1 MNCKYHKDVN
11 ATNTCN
17 VCGEWIC
24 ENCVLEV
31 DGRIYCKDCLKQ
43 KIKST
48 TPTESYKPHT
58 SKTHTHTSGRVYK
71 SSFLTLI
78 CSVLPGCAQMYL
90 GYTKRGLSLLIIF
103 LLGLYIEFFS
113 PLILITY
120 VFGLFDA
127 FKLKGNLER
136 GIYQEDNISDI
147 KNFVKENKLFM
158 FILGFIIVVPMIIE
172 FFDDIFDNMFH
183 MGRHLFR
190 SVVYFDLEEIF
201 KICILGALAIIISTL
216 IIKYSKKSNNSKSIE
231 KIDIEKKDDDNKVQ

>member
-1 MNCKYHKDVN
+1 MNCKYHKDIN

-43 KIKST
+43 KIKNT
-48 TPTESYKPHT
+48 TPTESYKHHT
-58 SKTHTHTSGRVYK
+58 YDTHTSGRVYK

-78 CSVLPGCAQMYL
+78 CSALPGCAQMYL

-120 VFGLFDA
+120 VFALFDA
-127 FKLKGNLER
+127 FKLKGNLEK

-147 KNFVKENKLFM
+147 KNFIKENKLFM
-158 FILGFIIVVPMIIE
+158 FILGVIIVVPMIIE
-172 FFDDIFDNMFH
+172 FFDDIFDNIFDI
-183 MGRHLFR
+183 GEHLFY
-190 SVVYFDLEEIF
+190 SIVYFDLEEIF
-201 KICILGALAIIISTL
+201 KICLLGAIAIIICTI
-216 IIKYSKKSNNSKSIE
+216 IIKHSKKSNNKSIE
-231 KIDIEKKDDDNKVQ
+231 KIDIEKKDDDSKVQ

>member
-58 SKTHTHTSGRVYK
+58 SETHTHTSGRVYK

-90 GYTKRGLSLLIIF
+90 GYTKKGLGLLSLFFIF
-103 LLGLYIEFFS
+103 LWLNFEIFAIILFLYSLCDSF
-113 PLILITY
+113 Y
-120 VFGLFDA
+120 
-127 FKLKGNLER
+127 
-136 GIYQEDNISDI
+136 I
-147 KNFVKENKLFM
+147 KNNILKNKFLKNIDEN
-158 FILGFIIVVPMIIE
+158 
-172 FFDDIFDNMFH
+172 
-183 MGRHLFR
+183 
-190 SVVYFDLEEIF
+190 
-201 KICILGALAIIISTL
+201 
-216 IIKYSKKSNNSKSIE
+216 
-231 KIDIEKKDDDNKVQ
+231 

>member
-1 MNCKYHKDVN
+1 MNCKYHNDIN

-24 ENCVLEV
+24 ENCVLEI

-43 KIKST
+43 KLRNEKT
-48 TPTESYKPHT
+48 TENYKVNT
-58 SKTHTHTSGRVYK
+58 YEKHTSGKVYK

-78 CSVLPGCAQMYL
+78 CSALPGCSQMYL
-90 GYTKRGLSLLIIF
+90 GYTKRGLSLLIVF
-103 LLGLYIEFFS
+103 LLGLYIDFFS
-113 PLILITY
+113 PLIVITY

-147 KNFVKENKLFM
+147 KNFIKENKLFM
-158 FILGFIIVVPMIIE
+158 FILGLIIVVPMLIE
-172 FFDDIFDNMFH
+172 LFDDIFDSIFD
-183 MGRHLFR
+183 MGEHLFY
-190 SVVYFDLEEIF
+190 SIVYFDLEEIF
-201 KICILGALAIIISTL
+201 KICILGVISIIIFAIIV
-216 IIKYSKKSNNSKSIE
+216 KYFKKSNNSKSIG